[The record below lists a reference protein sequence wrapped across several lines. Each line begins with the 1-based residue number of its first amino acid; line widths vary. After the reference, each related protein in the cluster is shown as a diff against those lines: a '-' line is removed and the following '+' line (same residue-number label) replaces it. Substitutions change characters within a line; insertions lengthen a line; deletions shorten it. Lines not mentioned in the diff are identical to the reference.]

1 MRGGHTNC
9 ANTWFQRFTKRQT
22 PLLPHFCVWWEIV
35 GEGKW
40 GKTAPGTITSVRGAT
55 DWFVPF
61 FVQSLFFFCDIFMLE
76 RKHNRATRETGH
88 GKTGYFHGNDN
99 EEKATSYPLGDSE
112 KSVKI
117 FSLLVRLS
125 CCCPYYSLFLS
136 ALLFVGTLIFRRMN
150 IQFLLQAF
158 LCALLGVGQC
168 RTKRW
173 FFKASQPIV
182 SLHNLFTV
190 PLYTYIHIESAP
202 AHEDSVFQNG
212 NNWRC
217 KDWSH

>member
-61 FVQSLFFFCDIFMLE
+61 FVQSLLVFFCDIFMLE

-88 GKTGYFHGNDN
+88 GKTGYFHVNDN
-99 EEKATSYPLGDSE
+99 EEKATSYPLGDRE
-112 KSVKI
+112 KLVKI
-117 FSLLVRLS
+117 FLSVGKLVMLLSLLFIVFI
-125 CCCPYYSLFLS
+125 C
-136 ALLFVGTLIFRRMN
+136 
-150 IQFLLQAF
+150 
-158 LCALLGVGQC
+158 LCFC
-168 RTKRW
+168 
-173 FFKASQPIV
+173 PIV
-182 SLHNLFTV
+182 NFPSVERPVSSSGFSLC
-190 PLYTYIHIESAP
+190 SSGSR
-202 AHEDSVFQNG
+202 SVSN
-212 NNWRC
+212 
-217 KDWSH
+217 